1 MDTDALARFHET
13 FAWFEVGA
21 NLIAAGWALAAHR
34 YKALRHRALCWF
46 TAVAEVSI
54 AVQVVAGAVLRQQ
67 LFGGDDPDHLAFHM
81 FYGFVALFA
90 VAIIYSYR
98 GQLKGRLYLLYGA
111 GGFFLMG
118 LALRAIHLKPT

>member
-1 MDTDALARFHET
+1 MVLLMLG
-13 FAWFEVGA
+13 VM
-21 NLIAAGWALAAHR
+21 
-34 YKALRHRALCWF
+34 
-46 TAVAEVSI
+46 TAFFVPVPRMWGI
-54 AVQVVAGAVLRQQ
+54 LAVQ
-67 LFGGDDPDHLAFHM
+67 M
-81 FYGFVALFA
+81 ALFA